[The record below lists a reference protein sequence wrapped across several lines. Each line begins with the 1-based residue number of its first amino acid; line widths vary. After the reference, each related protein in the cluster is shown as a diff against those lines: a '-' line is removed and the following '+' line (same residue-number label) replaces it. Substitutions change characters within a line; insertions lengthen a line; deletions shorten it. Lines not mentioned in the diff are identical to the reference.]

1 MSALELQ
8 RLRKKAKQMGHW
20 AATRWLRNEGF
31 SFETAH
37 YVLFGTPPR
46 KA

>member
-1 MSALELQ
+1 MPVLELQ
-8 RLRKKAKQMGHW
+8 RLRKKANQMGHW

-31 SFETAH
+31 SFDTAH
-37 YVLFGTPPR
+37 YILFGRTPR